1 MPDTPNLGRPDP
13 PPPLPMPMMFAG
25 FALAFQVA
33 TVIVLAADRC
43 GIATILGVIALVFS
57 AGAFFLLLGRGRGG
71 SRSTLTAEE
80 KARIEGRTT
89 GPAANTSDYD
99 DRGPYG
105 PTRR

>member
-1 MPDTPNLGRPDP
+1 MPDAPNLGRPDP
-13 PPPLPMPMMFAG
+13 PPPRPMAMMFAG

-33 TVIVLAADRC
+33 AVIVLVGDRSD
-43 GIATILGVIALVFS
+43 IATILGIIALVFS
-57 AGAFFLLLGRGRGG
+57 AGTFFLLLGRDRGVSSG
-71 SRSTLTAEE
+71 SLTAEE

-89 GPAANTSDYD
+89 GSPVDRPDD